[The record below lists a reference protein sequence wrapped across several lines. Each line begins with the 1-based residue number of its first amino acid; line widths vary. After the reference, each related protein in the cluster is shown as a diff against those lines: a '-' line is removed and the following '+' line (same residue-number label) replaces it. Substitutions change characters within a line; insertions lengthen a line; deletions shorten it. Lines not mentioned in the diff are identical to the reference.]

1 MRTEDSKTKRTSLH
15 SVGRGVGILT
25 KQSFIGVCWII
36 HFNFSIPCK
45 LITVASTK
53 SPALFVPLSV
63 LRQWHKQESRTKSPE
78 PSTHPT
84 PDPLPPSCKETL
96 KGKMMRVI
104 GKLHTYDIQT
114 SRMWIQVSSNPAESL
129 VINTSGI
136 EPFAYKEG
144 ALFQFIGELDE
155 EEIEGKNMLV
165 LRAILYRNVDGLD
178 LNMFLKAHATRMEE
192 LGRDSFV

>member
-1 MRTEDSKTKRTSLH
+1 
-15 SVGRGVGILT
+15 
-25 KQSFIGVCWII
+25 
-36 HFNFSIPCK
+36 
-45 LITVASTK
+45 
-53 SPALFVPLSV
+53 
-63 LRQWHKQESRTKSPE
+63 
-78 PSTHPT
+78 
-84 PDPLPPSCKETL
+84 
-96 KGKMMRVI
+96 MRVI